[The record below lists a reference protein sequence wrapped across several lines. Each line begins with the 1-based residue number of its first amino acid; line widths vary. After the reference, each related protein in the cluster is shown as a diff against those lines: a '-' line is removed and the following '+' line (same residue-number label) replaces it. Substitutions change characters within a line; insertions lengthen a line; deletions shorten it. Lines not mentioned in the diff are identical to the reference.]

1 MRNPLRKINP
11 RKLERS
17 IGVVALILGMTGT
30 VYSGYLQVHDEH
42 QVACQAAI
50 NKEFLA
56 ILKERAGISNDN
68 TNNINNFVLD
78 LIHSKNNTPAQDAAD
93 INAYLTELA
102 KINGELK
109 SATYPSI
116 GGC

>member
-1 MRNPLRKINP
+1 MLNP
-11 RKLERS
+11 RKVERYV
-17 IGVVALILGMTGT
+17 GVVALIFGLTGT
-30 VYSGYLQVHDEH
+30 FYSGYIQVHDEH
-42 QVACQAAI
+42 QLSQKVSCQAAI

-56 ILKERAGISNDN
+56 VLKTRSGISNEN
-68 TNNINNFVLD
+68 TANINNFVLD
-78 LIHSKNNTPAQDAAD
+78 LIGSKNNTPAEDAKD

-116 GGC
+116 GNC

>member
-1 MRNPLRKINP
+1 MRNPIRKINP
-11 RKLERS
+11 RKLERY

-56 ILKERAGISNDN
+56 ILKDRAGIGNEN
-68 TNNINNFVLD
+68 TSNINN
-78 LIHSKNNTPAQDAAD
+78 LIQSVFKKGETPAEAEKS
-93 INAYLTELA
+93 YGVFLTELA

-109 SATYPSI
+109 SAKYPSI